1 MKRRALALSLF
12 VAFSLATALADDEID
27 SVSIDFSH
35 CGYRASSER
44 LTNIEA
50 RLFVNHIQGD
60 ATALVQAAIDHL
72 ATLPQDD
79 QGFRGALLLDDGDFE
94 IAGQLKITASGM
106 VLRGS
111 GETTLRATGPDRRA
125 VIRVL
130 GKSDAQLEET
140 ERQVTNEVPVGGVE
154 IALTS
159 ASGLQK
165 GDVVFVTRPS
175 TKEWIGAIGMDRF
188 LVGWRPGS
196 RDLQWERRIL
206 GITHKVITVDA
217 PITTALEKRYGGGR
231 VQKLAQWPG
240 RIENVGI
247 ENLTLISA
255 VAGKNPKDEDH
266 AWTGITMENVRDA
279 WVRQVDFLQFAGSAV
294 MLWETAKT
302 VSVVDCQSRKP
313 ISELGGH
320 RRDAFFTMGQQ
331 TLFLRCWSEQAMRD
345 FTVGYAAA
353 GPNAFVACESS
364 ESHGDSGSIGSW
376 ASGVLYD
383 HVNIEGGDL
392 RLENQWVA
400 NHAAGWAAAN
410 SVLWQCTAA
419 EIHCDNPPTASNAAI
434 GVWGRYFGNGSYLAE
449 DEFVSP
455 TSLFQGQ
462 LAKRSS
468 IDVSPIGRKHF
479 GATNPS
485 IEKAETF
492 VQASNA
498 PQRSLRKI
506 IEDVSTRDPIP
517 VGRSGVPIFTHT
529 PPKASTKPDEALQ
542 LVDGKLL
549 IDGEPIQGKRLDVP
563 WWRGNLRPSE
573 APKMGPA
580 ITRFVPGRVGLGFTD
595 DLQEVAQFMIE
606 NGHAALDHN
615 HGLWYDRRR
624 DDHTRV
630 RRADGNVYAPFYEQ
644 PFARSGE
651 GTAWDGLS
659 KYDLEKP
666 NPWYWNRLKQ
676 FADIADTE
684 GLLLYHQFY
693 FQHNFLEAG
702 AHWSDCPWRTA
713 NNINQTDFPEPPPYM
728 SDKRIFQAHLVYDV
742 THPARRALHRQYIR
756 QGLTNFADNNN
767 VIHYIGAE
775 YTGPLTF
782 MQFWIDT
789 IIEWEHDTGNNARV
803 ALSCTKDV
811 QDAIL
816 SDLKRASAVDV
827 IDIRYWT
834 YLADSTLHAP
844 EGAKNLAPRQHRRQL
859 KPGKVSSESIN
870 RSVEEYRYK
879 YLGKAVLYRGVQN

>member
-1 MKRRALALSLF
+1 MKRRSLGLALF
-12 VAFSLATALADDEID
+12 VAFGFATAWADDIG
-27 SVSIDFSH
+27 SIAIDFSH
-35 CGYRASSER
+35 CGYSASSER
-44 LTNIEA
+44 LPNVEA
-50 RLFVNHIQGD
+50 RLFVNHVQGD
-60 ATALVQAAIDHL
+60 ATALLQAAIDHL

-79 QGFRGALLLDDGDFE
+79 QGFRGALLLDNGDFE
-94 IAGQLKITASGM
+94 IAGQLKIRASGI

-111 GETTLRATGPDRRA
+111 GETTLRAMGPDRRA
-125 VIRVL
+125 VIRVF

-140 ERQVTNEVPVGGVE
+140 ERQVASEVSVGGVD
-154 IALTS
+154 IALEFV
-159 ASGLQK
+159 SGLQS
-165 GDVVFVTRPS
+165 GDTVFVTRPS
-175 TKEWIGAIGMDRF
+175 TKEWIEAIGMDRF

-206 GITHKVITVDA
+206 AITGKVITVDA
-217 PITTALEKRYGGGR
+217 PITSALEQRYGGGV
-231 VQKLAQWPG
+231 VQKLVQWPG

-247 ENLTLISA
+247 ENLTLLSA
-255 VAGKNPKDEDH
+255 VASKNTKDEDH
-266 AWTGITMENVRDA
+266 AWTGISMENVRDA

-294 MLWETAKT
+294 MLWETTKN

-313 ISELGGH
+313 ISELGGY

-331 TLFLRCWSEQAMRD
+331 TLFLRCWSEHAMRD
-345 FTVGYAAA
+345 FTVGHAAA
-353 GPNAFVACESS
+353 GPNAFVACDSYESF
-364 ESHGDSGSIGSW
+364 GDSGSIGSW
-376 ASGVLYD
+376 ASGILYD
-383 HVNIEGGDL
+383 NVNIEGGDL

-400 NHAAGWAAAN
+400 NHAAGWSAAN

-419 EIHCDNPPTASNAAI
+419 EIHCENPPTASNDAV
-434 GVWGRYFGNGSYLAE
+434 GMWGRYFGDGNFRNE

-455 TSLFQGQ
+455 TSLFQGL

-468 IDVSPIGRKHF
+468 IDVGPIGRKHF

-485 IEKAETF
+485 IEKAAEF
-492 VQASNA
+492 VQASNS

-506 IEDVSTRDPIP
+506 IEEASTRETIP
-517 VGRSGVPIFTHT
+517 VDAADIPVFTHT
-529 PPKASTKPDEALQ
+529 PSKESPKPIKALRI
-542 LVDGKLL
+542 VDGTLR
-549 IDGEPIQGKRLDVP
+549 IAGEPTQGKRMSVP
-563 WWRGNLRPSE
+563 WWRGNLRPNE

-595 DLQEVAQFMIE
+595 DLQAVAQFMIE
-606 NGHAALDHN
+606 NGQAALDHN

-630 RRADGNVYAPFYEQ
+630 RRADGNVCSPFYEQ

-702 AHWSDCPWRTA
+702 AHWSDCPWRSA
-713 NNINQTDFPEPPPYM
+713 NNINQTGFPEPPPYM
-728 SDKRIFQAHLVYDV
+728 SDKRIFQAHLVYNV
-742 THPARRALHRQYIR
+742 NHPVRRALHRQYIR
-756 QGLTNFADNNN
+756 QGLTNFADNHN
-767 VIHYIGAE
+767 VIHHIGAE

-789 IIEWEHDTGNNARV
+789 IIEWERETGNDALI

-816 SDLKRASAVDV
+816 ADPQRTTAVEI
-827 IDIRYWT
+827 IDINYWT
-834 YLADSTLHAP
+834 YLADGKLYAP
-844 EGAKNLAPRQHRRQL
+844 EGGKNLAPRQHRRQGGS
-859 KPGKVSSESIN
+859 GKVSKDSIE
-870 RSVEEYRYK
+870 RSIEEYRQK
-879 YLGKAVLYRGVQN
+879 FPDKAVLYEGVQY